1 LGSAGIFA
9 TGTTGTTIRSTTVTT
24 TGVGSTGIF
33 GRSTT
38 GPLSIAS
45 ANVTTG
51 GANSVGIQTRTTTG
65 ANNVTSTG
73 TVRTSG
79 ANSAGIDAAST
90 TGAITIASNAVA
102 TTGNGA
108 RGISAVSTSGAVGV
122 TSTGA
127 VTTAGTASDGIY
139 VKSGGPVSVTASTVT
154 TTGANSAGIRA
165 IGSTVS
171 TSPTGSGITALAL
184 PLANPP
190 AVTIT
195 SGSVTTSGANS
206 PGVSGTTAAGDVV
219 ITSTGT
225 VTTTGANS
233 PGVLGSTGSGSVTV
247 DSNSAV
253 VTGAGSDAIQV
264 NSTTASTVTIHGLTS
279 ATNGFA
285 VQANGGPATVNN
297 TSTGTIR
304 GNIDLTDS
312 NDTVNNAGLFDAI
325 GNSAFGGGTDV
336 FNNSGTLKAT
346 GGTTT
351 FTGLETF
358 NNSGLIDLRDGAPND
373 TLILSGT
380 AFNGSGSSH
389 LGLDVD
395 YPNGVADK
403 LVTGLANGS
412 TLIDLNIT
420 NRFTFNFNG
429 ILLVDASVGSS
440 STAFSLTGGNVTN
453 GFIRSVLRYN
463 AANGDFLLF
472 GLPDA
477 AVFEGSRVASIADN
491 AWYESADAIAAQLD
505 TARDGAGRHN
515 ARRSWNVWGQI
526 WAGRTDRKGSQSIT
540 VAGVTDTF
548 DTGFRQ
554 SYEGVQAGIDHQ
566 SGGVIFG
573 VTLGAGNS
581 DARFFASAHQTKLDI
596 KNAGLYAQ
604 INSGGFFLNGLAKM
618 DWMDVSND
626 PGTGF
631 GANFNAQVFGVQ
643 ANAGYRWS
651 STGGFYAEPSVGLS
665 WVNTDIDDYS
675 VGGLASVTFQSSDS
689 VRARAGLRLGADL
702 PTGGGGTLSPFVSA
716 NGFKELGNDNH
727 ATFDIGQNFLL
738 TDLKPRTHGE
748 VGAGAAFTT
757 GRVEAFLRGE
767 VDFGKDYKGRAVRA
781 GVRVRF

>member
-1 LGSAGIFA
+1 
-9 TGTTGTTIRSTTVTT
+9 
-24 TGVGSTGIF
+24 
-33 GRSTT
+33 
-38 GPLSIAS
+38 
-45 ANVTTG
+45 
-51 GANSVGIQTRTTTG
+51 
-65 ANNVTSTG
+65 VTSTG
-73 TVRTSG
+73 P
-79 ANSAGIDAAST
+79 
-90 TGAITIASNAVA
+90 
-102 TTGNGA
+102 
-108 RGISAVSTSGAVGV
+108 
-122 TSTGA
+122 
-127 VTTAGTASDGIY
+127 VTTAGTGSDGIY
-139 VKSGGPVSVTASTVT
+139 AKSGGPVSVTASTVT

-171 TSPTGSGITALAL
+171 TTPTGSGISTLAL

-190 AVTIT
+190 AVTVNV
-195 SGSVTTSGANS
+195 GSANTSGANS
-206 PGVSGTTAAGDVV
+206 PGVSGTTATGDVV
-219 ITSTGT
+219 ITTTGT
-225 VTTTGANS
+225 VTTSGSNS
-233 PGVLGSTGSGSVTV
+233 PGVLGTTGSGSVTV
-247 DSNSAV
+247 DSNNAV
-253 VTGAGSDAIQV
+253 VTGAGSDAILV
-264 NSTTASTVTIHGLTS
+264 SSTTGSNLTTRGLTQAS
-279 ATNGFA
+279 NGFA
-285 VQANGGPATVNN
+285 IQANGGPTIVNN

-304 GNIDLTDS
+304 GAIDLTDS

-325 GNSAFGGGTDV
+325 GNSAFGGGTDT

-346 GGTTT
+346 GGTTA

-373 TLILSGT
+373 TLNLGSA

-395 YPNGVADK
+395 YPGGIADH

-453 GFIRSVLRYN
+453 GFVRSVLRYN

-505 TARDGAGRHN
+505 TARDGAGHRN

-526 WAGRTDRKGSQSIT
+526 WTGRTDRKGSQSIT

-554 SYEGVQAGIDHQ
+554 SYEGVQTGIDHQ
-566 SGGVIFG
+566 SGGAIFG

-581 DARFFASAHQTKLDI
+581 DARFFATAHQTKLDI

-604 INSGGFFLNGLAKM
+604 FNSGGFYLNGLAKM

-626 PGTGF
+626 PGTAF
-631 GANFNAQVFGVQ
+631 GANFNAKVFGVQ

-675 VGGLASVTFQSSDS
+675 VGNLASVTFQSSDS
-689 VRARAGLRLGADL
+689 LRARAGLRLGADL
-702 PTGGGGTLSPFVSA
+702 PAGGGTFSPFVSA

-748 VGAGAAFTT
+748 IGAGAAYTT

-767 VDFGKDYKGRAVRA
+767 IDFGKDYKGRAVRA